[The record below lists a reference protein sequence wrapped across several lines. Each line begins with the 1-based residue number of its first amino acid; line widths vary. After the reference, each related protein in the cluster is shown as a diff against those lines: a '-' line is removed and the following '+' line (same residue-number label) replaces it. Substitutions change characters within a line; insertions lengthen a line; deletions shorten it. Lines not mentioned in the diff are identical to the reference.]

1 MLSLNRRLAGLYTGA
16 KENLMAEDKKPVE
29 SPKPERPEGRK
40 FPPPGPER
48 IVKLSAGVDRP

>member
-1 MLSLNRRLAGLYTGA
+1 
-16 KENLMAEDKKPVE
+16 MAEDKKPVE